1 MKRAARRVAISLIEL
16 LIVIGILGLLIAL
29 LLPAV
34 QRVRQAAVRMKSA
47 NQLRQLTLALHSA
60 ASAEEST
67 LPGSGDLFTF
77 IGPPEKQGVSP
88 FFALRAYLG
97 DEPQTMVDMKA
108 VGPTWRWR
116 KFFWSPA
123 DPTPAYLDPNSGTH
137 QSRYPTSYSAN
148 ILAFEGYRP
157 SLTANFPDG
166 LSNTLCFAERYAM
179 LPQDFYPGRNDPH
192 QWLICDCGDWTP
204 PKFGIALG
212 SRRSTFADPAWKDVV
227 PVTSGDPPVSRASV
241 PGVTFAVLPNP
252 ETADSKQ
259 LQALHPAGLL
269 VAMMDGSVRTL
280 RPSIAETV
288 FWGMTTRAGGEVGSD

>member
-1 MKRAARRVAISLIEL
+1 MTRHPHRALTLLEL
-16 LIVIGILGLLIAL
+16 LVVFGILGILIAL

-34 QRVRQAAVRMKSA
+34 QRVRQAAIRMQSA

-60 ASAEEST
+60 ASANDST
-67 LPGSGDLFTF
+67 VPGSGDLFTF
-77 IGPPEKQGVSP
+77 IGPEEKQGRSP

-97 DEPQTMVDMKA
+97 DEPRTRVDWKA

-116 KFFWSPA
+116 KIFWSPA
-123 DPTPAYLDPNSGTH
+123 DPTTQFLDPNSGNH

-148 ILAFEGYRP
+148 IPAFQGYRP

-179 LPQDFYPGRNDPH
+179 LPQDFYPGRNDPN
-192 QWLICDCGDWTP
+192 QWLIYDCGDWTP
-204 PKFGIALG
+204 PIFGIALG

-227 PVTSGDPPVSRASV
+227 PVTTGYPPVSRASV
-241 PGVTFAVLPNP
+241 PGVTFSVLPKP

-259 LQALHPAGLL
+259 LQALHHAGLL
-269 VAMMDGSVRTL
+269 VALMDGSVRTI
-280 RPSIAETV
+280 RPSVSEQV
-288 FWGMTTRAGGEVGSD
+288 FWGMTTRDGGEVGSD